1 MDEVCLKDNYCDDGL
16 PPLFLT
22 KFILGILIIRWYS
35 NDCKS
40 IGVIRGQTTKWFKV
54 DLNKCNSIKGAMRG
68 IKQKNKKGPKSLIF
82 KIF

>member
-35 NDCKS
+35 NDCRS
-40 IGVIRGQTTKWFKV
+40 IGVIRGQTTKQLYLRF
-54 DLNKCNSIKGAMRG
+54 I
-68 IKQKNKKGPKSLIF
+68 ISLIDMIAF
-82 KIF
+82 KWSFPQGQLC